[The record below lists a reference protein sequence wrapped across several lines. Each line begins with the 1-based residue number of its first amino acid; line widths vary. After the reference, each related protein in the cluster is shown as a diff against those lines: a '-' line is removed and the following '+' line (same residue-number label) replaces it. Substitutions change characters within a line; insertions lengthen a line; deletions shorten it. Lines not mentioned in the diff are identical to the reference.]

1 MTAIIEGM
9 LNGNVRSLAKAISI
23 VENDRPEKKELLK
36 AIFPRTGNAYL
47 IGITGPPGAG
57 KSTLTDKL
65 IALLRQQGKS
75 VGIIAVDPS
84 SPFSGGSILGD
95 RIRMQ
100 QHALDEGVFI
110 RSMATRSHLGGVA
123 KATVDVIHLLDAAG
137 KDVIIVETVG
147 VGQDEVDIVKI
158 AHTTV
163 VVMVPGLGDAV
174 QIAKAGVLEIAD
186 VFAVN
191 KADREG
197 AAKLVN
203 ELRAMLDM
211 SAGDW
216 KPDIFSTVARDDVGI
231 ADLLAGIYQH
241 WEYVHDK
248 ALDQEKFKANV
259 RQELCTYLMDGIV
272 ELANAYP
279 GFEQLVQV
287 IYQKEVSPLE
297 GAEKLFKEMG
307 IKNNWLT
314 MGGANAEKN

>member
-1 MTAIIEGM
+1 MTDIIEGM
-9 LNGNVRSLAKAISI
+9 VKGNVRSLAKAITI
-23 VENDRPEKKELLK
+23 VENDRPGKKELLK

-65 IALLRQQGKS
+65 IALLRQQGKT
-75 VGIIAVDPS
+75 VGVIAVDPS
-84 SPFSGGSILGD
+84 SPFSGGAILGD

-110 RSMATRSHLGGVA
+110 RSMATRSHLGGLA

-174 QIAKAGVLEIAD
+174 QIAKAGVMEIAD

-211 SAGDW
+211 ATGDW
-216 KPDIFSTVARDDVGI
+216 TPGIFQTVARDDVGI
-231 ADLLAGIYQH
+231 SDLLAAIYQH
-241 WEYVHDK
+241 RNYVHAK
-248 ALDQEKFKANV
+248 GLDEEKFKSNV
-259 RQELCTYLMDGIV
+259 RQELCTYLMDGII

-279 GFEQLVQV
+279 SFEPLVHS
-287 IYQKEVSPLE
+287 IYQKEITPLE
-297 GAEKLFKEMG
+297 GAERLFAQMG
-307 IKNNWLT
+307 VKD
-314 MGGANAEKN
+314 NAFMKS

>member
-1 MTAIIEGM
+1 LTAIIEGM
-9 LNGNVRSLAKAISI
+9 LNGNVRSLAKAITI
-23 VENDRPEKKELLK
+23 VENDRPGKKELLK

-65 IALLRQQGKS
+65 IALLRQQGKT

-84 SPFSGGSILGD
+84 SPFSGGAILGD

-100 QHALDEGVFI
+100 QHALDDGVFI
-110 RSMATRSHLGGVA
+110 RSMATRSHLGGLA
-123 KATVDVIHLLDAAG
+123 KTTVDVIHLLDAAG

-211 SAGDW
+211 STGDW

-241 WEYVHDK
+241 REYVHGK
-248 ALDQEKFKANV
+248 GLDQVKFKSNV
-259 RQELCTYLMDGIV
+259 RQELCTYLMDGII
-272 ELANAYP
+272 ELANSYP
-279 GFEQLVQV
+279 DFEQLVDN
-287 IYQKEVSPLE
+287 IYQKEITPLE
-297 GAEKLFKEMG
+297 GAEKLFKKMG
-307 IKNNWLT
+307 VKNNWLT
-314 MGGANAEKN
+314 TGGDDAEKN